1 MPNWCSNHLCV
12 SGDATQVTDLATKTV
27 RPDPKRLGERLF
39 DFNGILS
46 MPEALSQ
53 PLPPCSS
60 DELRWV
66 QLDENMRMPQIES
79 LISKDL
85 YGSLK
90 NKLSPTFVWTEL
102 KVSEV
107 NQRLKAFPELQD
119 ETGLK
124 LEAAAL
130 IAHNIECYGSP
141 DW

>member
-1 MPNWCSNHLCV
+1 MISTVSCRCPKPCRNLCHH
-12 SGDATQVTDLATKTV
+12 A
-27 RPDPKRLGERLF
+27 RLT
-39 DFNGILS
+39 N
-46 MPEALSQ
+46 
-53 PLPPCSS
+53 S
-60 DELRWV
+60 DGV

-107 NQRLKAFPELQD
+107 NHRLKAFPELQD